1 VSRTAGSCP
10 GQIWRAGA
18 LALLALAILPACR
31 SAPPPSISGVKVGP
45 ALADAVGEVG
55 LDPAAV
61 EELTRAALAES
72 GFRLEPA
79 RERSFEARVEVV
91 ALRVVPAQGG
101 AGMTAELAVEVELV
115 PARGDEPPH
124 KETGRASA
132 PVGAGGPMKAVRVA
146 LTSAISEAVRGLRVG
161 VASDVK
167 GDDSLIA
174 DLSAADARVRGQAVQ
189 ALGDRGVRA
198 AVPALIGRL
207 RDSDPKV
214 AHRAVGALAQIKD
227 PRAVPPLIDL
237 CRSGDSALALRM
249 VRIVGDIG
257 GRDAQ
262 GWLLVTEQAHPDP
275 RVREAASE
283 ALDELRRAATPAKTP
298 PAAR

>member
-1 VSRTAGSCP
+1 VSRAAGSRP
-10 GQIWRAGA
+10 GRISRGWP
-18 LALLALAILPACR
+18 LALLAAAGLVAC
-31 SAPPPSISGVKVGP
+31 SPPPPSISGVRVGQ
-45 ALADAVGEVG
+45 ALTETVGEVG
-55 LDPAAV
+55 LDPGAV
-61 EELTRAALAES
+61 EALTRTALGEA
-72 GFRLEPA
+72 GFQLEPA

-101 AGMTAELAVEVELV
+101 QGMLAELAVEVTLA
-115 PARGDEPPH
+115 PAKSDMPPL

-132 PVGAGGPMKAVRVA
+132 PVGAGGPAKAVRTA
-146 LTSAISEAVRGLRVG
+146 LASAIGEAVRALRVS
-161 VASDVK
+161 VAAEVK
-167 GDDSLIA
+167 GDEALIA
-174 DLSAADARVRGQAVQ
+174 DLASPDARVRGQAVQ
-189 ALGDRGVRA
+189 ALGERGVRS
-198 AVPALIGRL
+198 AVPALIERL
-207 RDSDPKV
+207 RDADPKV

-257 GRDAQ
+257 GRNAQ

-283 ALDELRRAATPAKTP
+283 VLDELRRATP
-298 PAAR
+298 PTRSPPAVR